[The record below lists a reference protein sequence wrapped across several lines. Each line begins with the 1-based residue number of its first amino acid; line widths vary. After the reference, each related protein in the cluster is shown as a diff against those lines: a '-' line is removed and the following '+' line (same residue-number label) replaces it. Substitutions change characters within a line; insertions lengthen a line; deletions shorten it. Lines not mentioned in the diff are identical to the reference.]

1 MERNLIMKKVVSL
14 LLVLCMTAVLAI
26 SAGAAYIVIGGE
38 KLYWKDNGKVIEFDQ
53 RLPKKSALEVFPK
66 YEIANNVFGEGETTV
81 SAARAVSGDVI
92 TVTTAPADQYELVIV
107 DVIDALGNPV
117 EVRLGEN
124 ENEYTFVM
132 PAVRATVATGY
143 APVATTRA
151 EVVVSLWKMAGEPVV
166 NYAMTFEDV
175 NEDADYAEAIRWAAS
190 EGIVLGYS
198 ETTFAPDDG
207 MTREQFAAVLYR
219 YAEKQDEGFVGAWVF
234 LLPYEDRAEISEYA
248 DAAVH
253 WAAMKGIVAADE
265 NGFLYPAA
273 PLDVVQ
279 AASML
284 EAFEAALAE

>member
-1 MERNLIMKKVVSL
+1 MKKVVSL
-14 LLVLCMTAVLAI
+14 LLVLCMTAVLALA
-26 SAGAAYIVIGGE
+26 AGATPIIVVGSDSNITIH
-38 KLYWKDNGKVIEFDQ
+38 DNGKLDGVVWDI
-53 RLPKKSALEVFPK
+53 PAKSALEVFPK
-66 YEIANNVFGEGETTV
+66 YEIENRAFGEGETTV

-92 TVTTAPADQYELVIV
+92 TITTAPADQYELVIV

-143 APVATTRA
+143 APVAATRA

-166 NYAMTFEDV
+166 NYEMTFEDV
-175 NEDADYAEAIRWAAS
+175 DEEADYAEAIRWAAS

-198 ETTFAPDDG
+198 DTTFAPDDG

-234 LLPYEDRAEISEYA
+234 LLPYEDAAEISEYA

-253 WAAMKGIVAADE
+253 WATMKGIVAADE

-273 PLDVVQ
+273 PLDVIQ
-279 AASML
+279 AAAML